1 MTKQTKVL
9 LADDHGVLRDG
20 LRSVLE
26 AQPDITV
33 IGEAANGQDAVR
45 LVAELKPDVA
55 IFDIM
60 MPELNGIE
68 AARRVRRQQPS
79 VEVIILSMHMA
90 DDHVLGALRAGAR
103 GYVLKEAASEEVIEA
118 VQAVR
123 AGRRYVSSQILDI
136 IDTVL
141 LQEQPAPDP
150 LTGLTA
156 REREILQLLVEGK
169 TNAEIGQLLSLSA
182 KTVHTYRYRLMEK
195 LDICDLAGLV
205 KFAIRHG
212 LISLE

>member
-195 LDICDLAGLV
+195 LDIRDLAGLV